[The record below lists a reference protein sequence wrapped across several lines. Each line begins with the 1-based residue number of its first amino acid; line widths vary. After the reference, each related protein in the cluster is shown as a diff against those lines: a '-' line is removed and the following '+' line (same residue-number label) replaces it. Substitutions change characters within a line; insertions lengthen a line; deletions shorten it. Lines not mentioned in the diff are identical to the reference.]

1 MCPGR
6 KELEESCQ
14 SSNNWVSLTSLV
26 GFVKKRLKVLLNT
39 DRLDPVTTTRSI
51 RGGYAQKIED
61 S

>member
-6 KELEESCQ
+6 KELEESWQ

-39 DRLDPVTTTRSI
+39 DRLDPVTTRSI